1 MPVYM
6 RSCPRRTLDRRYV
19 PFTPS
24 PLRTSSV
31 TRTDTVCSSPGARG
45 TSQPKAVTYVAPPV
59 AKCMTAQIATCTVPH
74 LSPRAV
80 GKMLKSDG
88 DGGND
93 GDDDD
98 DFLNDPEFLN
108 DLTDFVNGED
118 EDDARPSLSRPNLF
132 KEQPDTFASFERS
145 YSVCAEW
152 HEKEMAEFQDKREK
166 GLPLVDDIDA
176 YHRVHGH
183 RARCAFSARDSG
195 DFAKYQARKV
205 RTPPALVLHA
215 SAMADPTCYQ
225 ARAQA
230 EAEAEAR
237 AWLAS
242 GGVVDEAA
250 RRARLRAL
258 RREDRSHPVYRN
270 RQTWKRRYEAKKAA
284 EVARANAE
292 EKLAQERGEMSE
304 EEAKKRA
311 EAEMAR
317 KARADKRACDRA
329 RKDVERARKLAH
341 AFPISE
347 KENVSAQNARLAK
360 EQENGTAKTG
370 QSKRQRL
377 PAQKPTRPAL
387 LGIGRPGRLRP
398 LPQKPTPPTLSHRNI
413 LGFLKR

>member
-1 MPVYM
+1 
-6 RSCPRRTLDRRYV
+6 
-19 PFTPS
+19 
-24 PLRTSSV
+24 
-31 TRTDTVCSSPGARG
+31 
-45 TSQPKAVTYVAPPV
+45 
-59 AKCMTAQIATCTVPH
+59 MT
-74 LSPRAV
+74 
-80 GKMLKSDG
+80 
-88 DGGND
+88 
-93 GDDDD
+93 
-98 DFLNDPEFLN
+98 
-108 DLTDFVNGED
+108 
-118 EDDARPSLSRPNLF
+118 
-132 KEQPDTFASFERS
+132 
-145 YSVCAEW
+145 
-152 HEKEMAEFQDKREK
+152 EFQDKREK

-183 RARCAFSARDSG
+183 RARCAFSARNSG
-195 DFAKYQARKV
+195 DFAIYQARKV
-205 RTPPALVLHA
+205 RTPPVLVLHA
-215 SAMADPTCYQ
+215 SVMADPIRIQ

-242 GGVVDEAA
+242 GGAVDEAA

-284 EVARANAE
+284 EVAKARAE
-292 EKLAQERGEMSE
+292 EKLAQERSEMSE
-304 EEAKKRA
+304 EEAKKRE

-329 RKDVERARKLAH
+329 RKDAERARKLAH

-387 LGIGRPGRLRP
+387 LAIGRPGRLRP
-398 LPQKPTPPTLSHRNI
+398 LPQKPTPPTLSQRNI
-413 LGFLKR
+413 LGFLKH

>member
-6 RSCPRRTLDRRYV
+6 RGTSRRTPDRRYV

-24 PLRTSSV
+24 PLRQSSI

-45 TSQPKAVTYVAPPV
+45 TSQLEAVTYAAPPV
-59 AKCMTAQIATCTVPH
+59 AKCMTAQIATCTVPQ
-74 LSPRAV
+74 LAPRAV
-80 GKMLKSDG
+80 GRMLMSEGGNVGDG
-88 DGGND
+88 DI
-93 GDDDD
+93 DDL
-98 DFLNDPEFLN
+98 LNDPEFLN

-118 EDDARPSLSRPNLF
+118 EDEARPSLSHMTLF

-195 DFAKYQARKV
+195 DFERYQARKV
-205 RTPPALVLHA
+205 RTAP
-215 SAMADPTCYQ
+215 

-242 GGVVDEAA
+242 GGAVDEAA

-258 RREDRSHPVYRN
+258 RREDKSHPVYRN

-284 EVARANAE
+284 EVAKANAE
-292 EKLAQERGEMSE
+292 EKLAQGRGEMSE

-329 RKDVERARKLAH
+329 RKDAERARKLGH

-347 KENVSAQNARLAK
+347 KENVSAQNARPAK

-398 LPQKPTPPTLSHRNI
+398 LPQKPTPPTLSQRNI

>member
-1 MPVYM
+1 MSVYM
-6 RSCPRRTLDRRYV
+6 RGTSRRTPDRRYV
-19 PFTPS
+19 PSTPS
-24 PLRTSSV
+24 PLRQSSIA
-31 TRTDTVCSSPGARG
+31 RTDMEHSSPGARG
-45 TSQPKAVTYVAPPV
+45 TSQPKAVTYAAPPV
-59 AKCMTAQIATCTVPH
+59 AKCMTAQIATCTVPQ
-74 LSPRAV
+74 LAPRAV
-80 GKMLKSDG
+80 GKMLKG
-88 DGGND
+88 DGGD
-93 GDDDD
+93 IGDDDND
-98 DFLNDPEFLN
+98 DYLNDPEFLN
-108 DLTDFVNGED
+108 DLTDFVNGKD
-118 EDDARPSLSRPNLF
+118 EDDARPSLSRMTLY
-132 KEQPDTFASFERS
+132 KEQPDMFASFERS

-152 HEKEMAEFQDKREK
+152 HEKEMAEFQDKRAK

-183 RARCAFSARDSG
+183 RARCAFSARSSG

-205 RTPPALVLHA
+205 RTPPALVLRA
-215 SAMADPTCYQ
+215 SAMADPIRNQ

-242 GGVVDEAA
+242 GGAVDEAA

-284 EVARANAE
+284 EVAKARAE
-292 EKLAQERGEMSE
+292 EKLAQARSEMSE

-329 RKDVERARKLAH
+329 KKDAERARKLAH

-347 KENVSAQNARLAK
+347 KENVPARLAK
-360 EQENGTAKTG
+360 EQDNGTAKTG

-398 LPQKPTPPTLSHRNI
+398 MPQKPTPPTLSQRNI

>member
-6 RSCPRRTLDRRYV
+6 RGTSRRAPDRRYV

-24 PLRTSSV
+24 PLRQSSI
-31 TRTDTVCSSPGARG
+31 TRMDTEYSSPGARG
-45 TSQPKAVTYVAPPV
+45 TSQPKAVTYAAPPV
-59 AKCMTAQIATCTVPH
+59 ANCMTAQIATCTVPQ
-74 LSPRAV
+74 LAPRAA
-80 GKMLKSDG
+80 GKMLMSE
-88 DGGND
+88 GGND
-93 GDDDD
+93 GDDND

-118 EDDARPSLSRPNLF
+118 EDDARPSLSRMALF
-132 KEQPDTFASFERS
+132 KEQPNTFASFERS

-152 HEKEMAEFQDKREK
+152 HEKEMTEFQDKREK

-195 DFAKYQARKV
+195 DFEKYQARKV
-205 RTPPALVLHA
+205 RTPPAD
-215 SAMADPTCYQ
+215 STRMQ

-237 AWLAS
+237 AWLLS

-250 RRARLRAL
+250 RRARLRAQ
-258 RREDRSHPVYRN
+258 RREDKSHPIYRN

-284 EVARANAE
+284 EIAKARAE

-304 EEAKKRA
+304 EEAKKKA
-311 EAEMAR
+311 DAEMAR

-329 RKDVERARKLAH
+329 RKDAERARKLGH

-347 KENVSAQNARLAK
+347 KENVSAQNARPAK

-398 LPQKPTPPTLSHRNI
+398 LPQKPTPPTLSQRNI

>member
-6 RSCPRRTLDRRYV
+6 RGTSRRTPDRRYV

-24 PLRTSSV
+24 PLRTSSIM
-31 TRTDTVCSSPGARG
+31 RADMACSSPDTRG
-45 TSQPKAVTYVAPPV
+45 TPQPQAVTHAAPPV
-59 AKCMTAQIATCTVPH
+59 ANCMTAQIATCTVPQ
-74 LSPRAV
+74 LAPRAA
-80 GKMLKSDG
+80 GKMLISE
-88 DGGND
+88 GGND
-93 GDDDD
+93 GDGNND

-118 EDDARPSLSRPNLF
+118 EDEARPSLNRMTLF

-152 HEKEMAEFQDKREK
+152 HEKEMAEFRDKRKK

-195 DFAKYQARKV
+195 DFERYQARKV
-205 RTPPALVLHA
+205 RTHP
-215 SAMADPTCYQ
+215 

-230 EAEAEAR
+230 ESEAEAR

-242 GGVVDEAA
+242 GGAVDEAA

-258 RREDRSHPVYRN
+258 RREDKSHPVYRN

-292 EKLAQERGEMSE
+292 EKLAQKRGEMSE
-304 EEAKKRA
+304 EETRKRA

-329 RKDVERARKLAH
+329 RKDAERARKLGH

-377 PAQKPTRPAL
+377 PARKPTRPAL
-387 LGIGRPGRLRP
+387 LAIGRPGRLRP
-398 LPQKPTPPTLSHRNI
+398 LPQKPTPPTLSQRNI